1 MIQFSFEQQG
11 QNKKVDPNTIQVTG
25 NAPQQQ
31 QPAQQRAVSAGGNTR
46 DDYWRNKEVY
56 DKEVTQPRISYAAA
70 QKSAVAVVTAALA
83 NDVIGF
89 GSAKKADKMEM
100 LLGYVDEVTNHFALK
115 LDAGNEILADLKSGG
130 GTSVAAQVVD
140 EDAMYDQ

>member
-1 MIQFSFEQQG
+1 MPHSSSNQHSSEQS
-11 QNKKVDPNTIQVTG
+11 
-25 NAPQQQ
+25 QQ
-31 QPAQQRAVSAGGNTR
+31 GGNTR